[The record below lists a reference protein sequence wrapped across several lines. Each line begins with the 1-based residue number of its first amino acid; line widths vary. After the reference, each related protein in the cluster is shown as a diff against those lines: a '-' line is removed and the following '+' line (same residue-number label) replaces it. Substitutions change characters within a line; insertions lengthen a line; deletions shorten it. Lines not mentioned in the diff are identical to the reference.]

1 MSWKQKKRHLDL
13 LAAEEGWTKKLWGN
27 SLKICLA
34 YPNRYHTGM
43 SNLGFQ
49 TIYRL
54 INNHPNCLC
63 ERVFYPDEEEL
74 RESAEAIGLLSME
87 SQRPLAEF
95 DIIAFSLSFENDYP
109 HILRMLDMGK
119 IPLETKDR
127 QDNDPLIVGGGIAVA
142 LNPEPLADF
151 FDLFLLGEGEAFLP
165 RFLDLVASSHQET
178 AADGDNIAF
187 SAPKPGRQ
195 ELLAEIQEKIAGA
208 YVPHFYQV
216 KTDKDGKI
224 VSWSPGNAKFPR
236 KITRQR
242 PLAIDAFAT
251 EQTIIT
257 ENTELGGMY
266 LVEVSRG
273 CGRGCRFCAAGFVC
287 RPVRFRSFE
296 ALKPSFEKALE
307 LDKTIGLLGTA
318 VSDHPE
324 LVRLCRFIMDRGGKV
339 ALGSLRLDRLTRDMA
354 AILKEAGVET
364 ATFGPEAGS
373 QRLRDAINKG
383 IDEEDILSA
392 IDILTEYDIEK
403 VKLYFMVGL
412 PGETDADIE
421 AIIDL
426 VRKIQDRAR
435 QAQKRKK
442 GFRSITL
449 SINQFIPKAAT
460 PFQWRPLEDTAI
472 VRKRIRRIE
481 QGLHG
486 EKAVRVNHDLP
497 KWNYIQALLALGDRQ
512 VGKLLLAAHKLNGN
526 WAQAF
531 REARIDPDF
540 YVHREKTSDEILPWD
555 FIEHD
560 VPRAFLV
567 RESDKSAAFS
577 QTPGEIPEKE
587 RKQ

>member
-1 MSWKQKKRHLDL
+1 MSWKQKKRRLDL
-13 LAAEEGWTKKLWGN
+13 LAAEEGWTRKLWGD

-54 INNHPNCLC
+54 INNHPDCLC
-63 ERVFYPDEEEL
+63 ERVFYPDDEEL
-74 RESAEAIGLLSME
+74 RESADALSLVSME
-87 SQRPLAEF
+87 SQRPIAEF
-95 DIIAFSLSFENDYP
+95 DLIAFSLSFENDYP
-109 HILRMLDMGK
+109 HILTMLEMGK

-127 QDNDPLIVGGGIAVA
+127 QDNDPLIVGGGIAVT
-142 LNPEPLADF
+142 LNPEPLAGF
-151 FDLFLLGEGEAFLP
+151 FDLFLIGEGEAILP
-165 RFLDLVASSHQET
+165 GFLDLVASSRQKT
-178 AADGDNIAF
+178 ATNGNNDDYT
-187 SAPKPGRQ
+187 SEKRERQ
-195 ELLAEIQEKIAGA
+195 ALLAEIQEKIAGA

-216 KTDKDGKI
+216 GTDKDGKI
-224 VSWSPGNAKFPR
+224 ASWDPADAKFP
-236 KITRQR
+236 KTITRQR

-251 EQTIIT
+251 EQTIMT
-257 ENTELGGMY
+257 DDTELGGMY

-296 ALKPSFEKALE
+296 TLQPSFERALA
-307 LDKTIGLLGTA
+307 LKKTVGLLGTA

-324 LVRLCRFIMDRGGKV
+324 LARLCRFIMDRGGKV
-339 ALGSLRLDRLTRDMA
+339 ALGSLRLDRLSRDMA

-392 IDILTEYDIEK
+392 VDILTEYAIEK

-426 VRKIQDRAR
+426 VKKIQDRAR
-435 QAQKRKK
+435 QAPKRKK

-460 PFQWRPLEDTAI
+460 PFQWHPLEDTAI

-512 VGKLLLAAHKLNGN
+512 VSSLLFAAHKLNGN

-540 YVHREKTSDEILPWD
+540 YVHREKSSDEILPWD

-560 VPRAFLV
+560 LPRTFLV
-567 RESDKSAAFS
+567 RESDKSATFS
-577 QTPGEIPEKE
+577 QTPGKIPEKE
-587 RKQ
+587 NTP

>member
-1 MSWKQKKRHLDL
+1 MSWKQKKRRLDL
-13 LAAEEGWTKKLWGN
+13 LEAEEGWTRKLWGD

-54 INNHPNCLC
+54 INNHPDCLC
-63 ERVFYPDEEEL
+63 ERVFYPDDEEL
-74 RESAEAIGLLSME
+74 KESAEALSLVSME
-87 SQRPLAEF
+87 SQRPIAEF
-95 DIIAFSLSFENDYP
+95 DIVAFSLSFENDYP
-109 HILRMLDMGK
+109 HILEMLDMGK

-127 QDNDPLIVGGGIAVA
+127 QDNHPLIVGGGIAVT
-142 LNPEPLADF
+142 LNPEPLACF
-151 FDLFLLGEGEAFLP
+151 FDLFLIGEGEAILP
-165 RFLDLVASSHQET
+165 QFLDLIASSHQET
-178 AADGDNIAF
+178 AADEDADTF
-187 SAPKPGRQ
+187 SVRKTGRQ
-195 ELLAEIQEKIAGA
+195 ELLVEIQEKIAGA
-208 YVPHFYQV
+208 YVPNFYQV
-216 KTDKDGKI
+216 RTDKDGGI
-224 VSWSPGNAKFPR
+224 VSWSPVNAKFPR

-242 PLAIDAFAT
+242 ALAIDTFAT

-257 ENTELGGMY
+257 DNTELGGMY

-296 ALKPSFEKALE
+296 ALKPSFERALA
-307 LDKTIGLLGTA
+307 LNKTVGLLGTA

-339 ALGSLRLDRLTRDMA
+339 ALGSLRLDRLSRDMT
-354 AILKEAGVET
+354 AILREAGVET

-373 QRLRDAINKG
+373 QRLRDTINKG

-392 IDILTEYDIEK
+392 VDILMEYDIEK

-412 PGETDADIE
+412 PGETDDDIE
-421 AIIDL
+421 AIINL
-426 VRKIQDRAR
+426 VKKIQDRAR
-435 QAQKRKK
+435 LAPKRKK
-442 GFRSITL
+442 GFRSITI

-460 PFQWRPLEDTAI
+460 PFQWRPLEDTAV

-481 QGLHG
+481 QGLRG

-497 KWNYIQALLALGDRQ
+497 KWNYIQALLALGGRQ
-512 VGKLLLAAHKLNGN
+512 VGRLLLAAHKLNGN

-531 REARIDPDF
+531 HEARIDSDF
-540 YVHREKTSDEILPWD
+540 YVYRDKSSDEILPWD

-560 VPRAFLV
+560 VPRSFLV
-567 RESDKSAAFS
+567 RESDKSATFS

-587 RKQ
+587 STQ

>member
-1 MSWKQKKRHLDL
+1 MSWKQKKRRLDL
-13 LAAEEGWTKKLWGN
+13 LAAEEGWTRKLWGD

-54 INNHPNCLC
+54 INNHPDCLC
-63 ERVFYPDEEEL
+63 ERVFYPDDEEL
-74 RESAEAIGLLSME
+74 RESADALSLVSME
-87 SQRPLAEF
+87 SQRPIAEF
-95 DIIAFSLSFENDYP
+95 DLIAFSLSFENDYP
-109 HILRMLDMGK
+109 HILTMLEMGK

-127 QDNDPLIVGGGIAVA
+127 QDNDPLIVGGGIAVT
-142 LNPEPLADF
+142 LNPEPLAGF
-151 FDLFLLGEGEAFLP
+151 FDLFLIGEGEAILP
-165 RFLDLVASSHQET
+165 GFLDLVASSRQKT
-178 AADGDNIAF
+178 ATNGNNDDYT
-187 SAPKPGRQ
+187 SEKRERQ
-195 ELLAEIQEKIAGA
+195 ALLAEIQEKIAGA

-216 KTDKDGKI
+216 GTDKDGKI
-224 VSWSPGNAKFPR
+224 ASWDPADAKFP
-236 KITRQR
+236 KTITRQR

-251 EQTIIT
+251 EQTIMT
-257 ENTELGGMY
+257 DDTELGGMY

-296 ALKPSFEKALE
+296 TLQPSFERALA
-307 LDKTIGLLGTA
+307 LKKTVGLLGTA

-324 LVRLCRFIMDRGGKV
+324 LARLCRFIMDRGGKV
-339 ALGSLRLDRLTRDMA
+339 ALGSLRLDRLSRDMA

-392 IDILTEYDIEK
+392 VDILTEYAIEK

-426 VRKIQDRAR
+426 VKKIQDRAR
-435 QAQKRKK
+435 QAPKRKK

-460 PFQWRPLEDTAI
+460 PFQWHPLEDTAI

-512 VGKLLLAAHKLNGN
+512 VSSLLFAAHKLNGN

-540 YVHREKTSDEILPWD
+540 YVHREKSSDEILPWD

-560 VPRAFLV
+560 LPRTFLV
-567 RESDKSAAFS
+567 RESDKSATFS
-577 QTPGEIPEKE
+577 QTPG
-587 RKQ
+587 

>member
-1 MSWKQKKRHLDL
+1 MSWKQKKRRLDL
-13 LAAEEGWTKKLWGN
+13 LEAEEGWTRKLWGD
-27 SLKICLA
+27 SLKICIA

-54 INNHPNCLC
+54 INNHPDCLC
-63 ERVFYPDEEEL
+63 ERVFYPDDEEL
-74 RESAEAIGLLSME
+74 KESAEAFSLFSME
-87 SQRPLAEF
+87 SQRPIAEF
-95 DIIAFSLSFENDYP
+95 DIVAFSLSFENDYP
-109 HILRMLDMGK
+109 HILTMLDMGK

-127 QDNDPLIVGGGIAVA
+127 QDNDPLIVGGGIAVT
-142 LNPEPLADF
+142 LNPEPLAGF
-151 FDLFLLGEGEAFLP
+151 FDLFLIGEGEAILP
-165 RFLDLVASSHQET
+165 QFLDLVASSRQKT
-178 AADGDNIAF
+178 AANGNNDAYT
-187 SAPKPGRQ
+187 SEKPGRQ
-195 ELLAEIQEKIAGA
+195 ALLAEIQEKIAGA

-216 KTDKDGKI
+216 GTDKDGKI
-224 VSWSPGNAKFPR
+224 VSWEPADAKFP
-236 KITRQR
+236 KTITRQR

-257 ENTELGGMY
+257 DDTELGGMY

-296 ALKPSFEKALE
+296 TLQPSFERALA
-307 LDKTIGLLGTA
+307 LGKTVGLLGTA

-324 LVRLCRFIMDRGGKV
+324 LARLCRFIMDRGGKV
-339 ALGSLRLDRLTRDMA
+339 ALGSLRLDRLSRDMA

-373 QRLRDAINKG
+373 QGLRDAINKG

-392 IDILTEYDIEK
+392 VDILTEYAIEK

-435 QAQKRKK
+435 QAPKRKK

-512 VGKLLLAAHKLNGN
+512 VGRLLFAAHKLNGN

-531 REARIDPDF
+531 REAPIDPDF
-540 YVHREKTSDEILPWD
+540 YVYRDKSSDEILPWD

-560 VPRAFLV
+560 VPRSFLV
-567 RESDKSAAFS
+567 RESDKFATFS

-587 RKQ
+587 NTP

>member
-1 MSWKQKKRHLDL
+1 MSWKQKKRRLDL
-13 LAAEEGWTKKLWGN
+13 LAAEEGWIKKLWGD
-27 SLKICLA
+27 SLNICLA

-54 INNHPNCLC
+54 INNHPGCLC

-74 RESAEAIGLLSME
+74 RESAEAINLFSME
-87 SQRPLAEF
+87 SQRPIAEF
-95 DIIAFSLSFENDYP
+95 DIVAFSLSFENDYP

-127 QDNDPLIVGGGIAVA
+127 KDNDPLIVGGGIAVT

-151 FDLFLLGEGEAFLP
+151 FDLFLLGEGETILP
-165 RFLDLVASSHQET
+165 RFLDLVASSHPKT
-178 AADGDNIAF
+178 AADGDHPAF
-187 SAPKPGRQ
+187 RVQKPDRLA
-195 ELLAEIQEKIAGA
+195 LLAEIQEKIAGA
-208 YVPHFYQV
+208 YVPHLYQV
-216 KTDKDGKI
+216 RTDKDERI
-224 VSWSPGNAKFPR
+224 ISWAPVDAKFPR
-236 KITRQR
+236 KIIRQR
-242 PLAIDAFAT
+242 ALAIDGFAT
-251 EQTIIT
+251 EQTILT
-257 ENTELGGMY
+257 DNTELGGMY

-296 ALKPSFEKALE
+296 TLKPSFENALA

-339 ALGSLRLDRLTRDMA
+339 ALGSLRLDRLNRDMA

-392 IDILTEYDIEK
+392 VDILTEYGIEK

-435 QAQKRKK
+435 RAPHSKK

-481 QGLHG
+481 QGLRG

-497 KWNYIQALLALGDRQ
+497 KWNYIQALLALGGRQ
-512 VGKLLLAAHKLNGN
+512 VGRLLLAAHRLDGN

-531 REARIDPDF
+531 REARIDSDF
-540 YVHREKTSDEILPWD
+540 YVYRDKSSDEILPWD

-560 VPRAFLV
+560 VPRSFLV
-567 RESDKSAAFS
+567 RESNKSKTFS
-577 QTPGEIPEKE
+577 QTPGKVPEKE
-587 RKQ
+587 NSR